1 MSFDDQYNKWK
12 ETTLKKSLDKFKER
26 KELFETSAGI
36 EVPRVALPA
45 STTGQEKAVPPLP
58 FGHDVSASETYLEK
72 LGFPGE
78 YPYTRGVQP
87 TMYRS
92 RFWTMRQYAG
102 FSTAEDSNKRYR
114 YLLGQGQTGLSV
126 AFDLPTQIGYDADDP
141 IAEGEVGKVGV
152 SISSVHD
159 MAQLF
164 DQIPLDKVSTSMTI
178 NAPAGVLLA
187 MYIAV
192 AKRQGADISK
202 IRGTIQND
210 ILKEYV
216 ARGTYI
222 FPPEPSMRLV
232 TDIFQYCA
240 KDVPNWNTISISG
253 YHIREAGSTAVQEV
267 AFTLANGMAYVE
279 AALKAGLNVDE
290 FAGQLSFFFNAH
302 NNFLEEVAKFRA
314 ARRLWATIMRERFK
328 AQKPSSWQLRF
339 HTQTAGSTL
348 TAQQPENNV
357 VRVTVQALS
366 AVLGGTQS
374 LHTNSMDEALWLPTE
389 KAVRVALR
397 TQQIIAHESGVADSV
412 DPLAGSYLIEYLTDE
427 IEKGAQEYI
436 AKIDDMGGAL
446 QSIEKGFMQNEIQ
459 NAAYAAQQAIER
471 GEQVVVGVNQFAV
484 DEVLTLERL
493 KVDPA
498 IELGQKAKLKAL
510 RETRDQR
517 LVDELLGK
525 LVIAAK
531 GTENLMPLFIECVEN
546 DITLGEICNALRGV
560 WGEYV
565 AEGF

>member
-1 MSFDDQYNKWK
+1 MTLNDQYNKWK
-12 ETTLKKSLDKFKER
+12 ESTLKRSLEKFKER
-26 KELFETSAGI
+26 KERFETSAGI
-36 EVPRVALPA
+36 EVPRVAMPGLDTWREA
-45 STTGQEKAVPPLP
+45 PLL
-58 FGHDVSASETYLEK
+58 DQQYLDK

-102 FSTAEDSNKRYR
+102 FSTAEASNKRYR
-114 YLLGQGQTGLSV
+114 YLLKHGQTGLSV

-141 IAEGEVGKVGV
+141 IAHGEVGKVGV

-159 MAQLF
+159 MEILF
-164 DQIPLDKVSTSMTI
+164 KDIPLENVSTSMTM
-178 NAPAGVLLA
+178 NAPAGILLA

-192 AKRQGADISK
+192 AKKQGADIK
-202 IRGTIQND
+202 KLRGTIQND
-210 ILKEYV
+210 ILKEYI

-222 FPPEPSMRLV
+222 FPPAPSMRLI
-232 TDIFQYCA
+232 TDIFSFCA
-240 KDVPNWNTISISG
+240 QEVPNWNTISVSG
-253 YHIREAGSTAVQEV
+253 YHIREAGSTTVQEV
-267 AFTLANGMAYVE
+267 AFTLANGISYVE
-279 AALKAGLNVDE
+279 SALAAGLLVDD
-290 FAGQLSFFFNAH
+290 FAPQLSFFFNAH
-302 NNFLEEVAKFRA
+302 NNLLEEIAKFRA
-314 ARRLWATIMRERFK
+314 ARRMWARIMRERFK

-357 VRVTVQALS
+357 VRVTLQALS

-389 KAVRVALR
+389 KSVRVALR
-397 TQQIIAHESGVADSV
+397 TQQIIAYESGVADSV
-412 DPLAGSYLIEYLTDE
+412 DPLAGSYLVEYLTDE
-427 IEKGAQEYI
+427 IEKGALDYI

-446 QSIEKGFMQNEIQ
+446 TAIERGYMQNEIQ
-459 NAAYAAQQAIER
+459 NAAYAAQQEIER
-471 GEQVVVGVNQFAV
+471 KEQIVVGVNQFQV
-484 DEVLTLERL
+484 EEEMTLERL

-498 IELGQKAKLKAL
+498 IELGQRERLKAL

-517 LVDELLGK
+517 LVEQLLGK
-525 LVIAAK
+525 LEDMAR
-531 GTENLMPLFIECVEN
+531 GTSNLIPLFIECVEN
-546 DITLGEICNALRGV
+546 DITLGEICNTLRGV

-565 AEGF
+565 AQGF